1 MTMKKTQLMAFLVA
15 AILSVLSNSA
25 VSEDLAIQHL
35 ETEDLRLVYL
45 QEEHEYLLPHLG
57 RCFHNSLDFH
67 KELFGYTPN
76 ERITVLLQDFDD
88 YGYAGASAIPVNY
101 LTLGIE
107 PFEYVYETSPT
118 NERINW
124 VMSHELLHVVALDQA
139 APVDNRFRKLFS
151 GKVLP
156 TDEQPLSMLYGYL
169 TTPRRYAPRWYHE
182 GLATFM
188 ETWMAGGIGRTLG
201 GYDEMVFRSM
211 VADDDYF
218 YDLVGLVSEGTT
230 ADFQVGVV
238 GSSVMSRVNTG
249 QRRWSPGCA
258 AAKTAR
264 PHSAVSSSMSSA
276 ETWEKSGETGSS
288 GNISGRP
295 PTSSGCRSILSP
307 NSKRSPNAL
316 WARSPGPITILI
328 PESSSQR

>member
-1 MTMKKTQLMAFLVA
+1 MV
-15 AILSVLSNSA
+15 AILALALGRAGADGLSPK
-25 VSEDLAIQHL
+25 HL
-35 ETEDLRLVYL
+35 ETEELRLVYF
-45 QEEHEYLLPHLG
+45 QTEHEYLLPHLG

-67 KELFGYTPN
+67 KELFDYTPN
-76 ERITVLLQDFDD
+76 ERVTVLLQDFDD
-88 YGYAGASAIPVNY
+88 YGYAGASGVPVNY

-139 APVDNRFRKLFS
+139 SPSDRRARSFFL

-156 TDEQPLSMLYGYL
+156 TDEQPLSMIYGYL
-169 TTPRRYAPRWYHE
+169 TVPRRYAPRWYHE
-182 GLATFM
+182 GMAVFM
-188 ETWMAGGIGRTLG
+188 ETWMAGGIGRALG

-238 GSSVMSRVNTG
+238 AYLYGTRFVSYVALQHGPEKVVAWLKRGEGSKASFRAQFRHVFGVDLAEEW
-249 QRRWSPGCA
+249 RRWIDWERRWQTANLERVRENPVTAFEPLSRAPAGLGVAGLVRSA
-258 AAKTAR
+258 AQA
-264 PHSAVSSSMSSA
+264 SSS
-276 ETWEKSGETGSS
+276 
-288 GNISGRP
+288 R
-295 PTSSGCRSILSP
+295 R
-307 NSKRSPNAL
+307 
-316 WARSPGPITILI
+316 
-328 PESSSQR
+328 